1 MICISCGRTHRYI
14 TSSID
19 QGMHWLR
26 QDKST
31 RLGICSF
38 CPDAVAAW
46 DQGARDVRDLATAKL
61 KTEREADLPG
71 WLIKHAKLPSLPH
84 VLIEIYKELES
95 HTAGIDRMIQL
106 LETDPGL
113 TARALQIGNSAY
125 YGTAKQIS
133 QVEDAILRVGPFD
146 LWALLIS
153 TEVKSLF
160 FGIRPDLMDMNSF
173 WRHSLFTACASKIL
187 AEQQR
192 SGSAGDL
199 FIAGLIHDI
208 GKLLFLQLIPIEYAE
223 VINRCQVGDAAADLE
238 RELLGINHA
247 ELGARLF
254 QTWQLPDRLVDLTA
268 GHHTRAPQTLPQAVL
283 RQADKLAHEY
293 LEQTSRTGSSRPSE
307 MAADQQMQPIITF
320 FQQLTELVL

>member
-1 MICISCGRTHRYI
+1 MICINCGRTHRYI
-14 TSSID
+14 SSSID

-26 QDKST
+26 QDEST

-38 CPDAVAAW
+38 CPDSVAAW
-46 DQGARDVRDLATAKL
+46 DQGARDVRDLAAAKL
-61 KTEREADLPG
+61 KTERETDLPG

-95 HTAGIDRMIQL
+95 ETAGIERMIQL

-113 TARALQIGNSAY
+113 TARTLQIGNSAY
-125 YGTAKQIS
+125 YGAAKQITR
-133 QVEDAILRVGPFD
+133 VEDAILRVGPFD

-173 WRHSLFTACASKIL
+173 WQHSLFTACACRVF

-192 SGSAGDL
+192 QDSAGEL
-199 FIAGLIHDI
+199 FVAGLIHDV
-208 GKLLFLQLIPIEYAE
+208 GKLLFLQMMPIEYAD
-223 VINRCQVGDAAADLE
+223 VINRHIGGDEGAELE
-238 RELLGINHA
+238 VELLGIDHA
-247 ELGARLF
+247 QLGARLF
-254 QTWQLPDRLVDLTA
+254 ENWELPGILIKLTA
-268 GHHTRAPQTLPQAVL
+268 GHHTKSSPSEQVTLL
-283 RQADKLAHEY
+283 RRADKLAHEY
-293 LEQTSRTGSSRPSE
+293 LDHKPTNAESQAHTEP
-307 MAADQQMQPIITF
+307 AIQPIAAL